1 MLAPTQSVATGL
13 MHLALATAVPVL
25 AFYLLLN
32 AGRISA
38 GISGLIR
45 PTPPPA
51 PARPPIEALVRDL
64 RRLAR
69 EMATVPQ
76 GATQV
81 RRRGLQLAY
90 DEALVSACAALEVE
104 HRLSDSPLGWTRD
117 LERLR
122 VESALESCGVR
133 IHPIGT

>member
-1 MLAPTQSVATGL
+1 MLVPTQSVATGL
-13 MHLALATAVPVL
+13 THLALATAVPVL

-32 AGRISA
+32 AGRITA
-38 GISGLIR
+38 GVSRLFR

-51 PARPPIEALVRDL
+51 PTRPPIEAIGRDL

-69 EMATVPQ
+69 ELATVPS
-76 GATQV
+76 GTTQV

-90 DEALVSACAALEVE
+90 DAVLMSACAALEVE
-104 HRLSDSPLGWTRD
+104 HRLLDSPLGWTRD

>member
-1 MLAPTQSVATGL
+1 MLAPTQSVATGVT
-13 MHLALATAVPVL
+13 HLALAIAVPVL

-32 AGRISA
+32 AGRITA
-38 GISGLIR
+38 GISRLFR

-51 PARPPIEALVRDL
+51 PTRPPIQEIVRDL

-69 EMATVPQ
+69 ELATVPS

-104 HRLSDSPLGWTRD
+104 HRLEESPLGWTRD
-117 LERLR
+117 VERLR
-122 VESALESCGVR
+122 VESALESCGVL
-133 IHPIGT
+133 IHPPGT

>member
-1 MLAPTQSVATGL
+1 MLETQTVTAGL
-13 MHLALATAVPVL
+13 GQLALATGVPVL

-32 AGRISA
+32 AGRIA
-38 GISGLIR
+38 DRVRRLTRPVPPGL
-45 PTPPPA
+45 PT
-51 PARPPIEALVRDL
+51 RPPIEALVRDL

-69 EMATVPQ
+69 ELATVPP

-90 DEALVSACAALEVE
+90 DEVLISACAALEVE
-104 HRLSDSPLGWTRD
+104 HRLLDSPLGWTRD